1 MTNLIFPTDPLSGR
15 GYDDAFTREVSA
27 LRWADEVELGSV
39 NHDDLTH
46 YHEVKLRLPQFPD
59 SASLYRGWML
69 TVDDY
74 RTLYDVTVAKGAP
87 LLTSPDQ
94 YATAHRIDGW
104 LEAMAGV
111 TFPTVLVPAGA
122 SEDDILFA
130 AADLEGNSFFIKDYV
145 KSRKDEPELSVA
157 RSRADLFPTIQRF
170 VEAQDEWLAGGIVIR
185 QFVPLAENRVEVR
198 AWWRDGVWR
207 AVTAH
212 PDYAG
217 QQVPEVPQEL
227 LQQVSERLTGLG
239 VAFVSAD
246 FTETADG
253 SWKLIEVGDGQV
265 SGFPDDISDDT
276 IVSILS

>member
-27 LRWADEVELGSV
+27 LRWVDGVELGSV
-39 NHDDLTH
+39 NHDELTH
-46 YHEVKLRLPQFPD
+46 YHEVKLRLPQFPEAD
-59 SASLYRGWML
+59 SLYRGWML

-74 RTLYDVTVAKGAP
+74 RAFYDATAAKNAP

-104 LEAMAGV
+104 LNVMVDV
-111 TFPTVLVPAGA
+111 TFPTVLVPADA
-122 SEDDILFA
+122 TQETVLA
-130 AADLEGNSFFIKDYV
+130 AAAALEGDSFFIKDYV

-157 RSRADLFPTIQRF
+157 HGREELFPTVQRF
-170 VEAQDEWLAGGIVIR
+170 VEAQDEWLAGGVVIR

-207 AVTAH
+207 AFTTH
-212 PDYAG
+212 PDYSG
-217 QQVPEVPQEL
+217 QEVPDVPQEL
-227 LQQVSERLTGLG
+227 LEQVSERLTQLG
-239 VAFVSAD
+239 VGFVSAD
-246 FTETADG
+246 FTETADS
-253 SWKLIEVGDGQV
+253 SWVLIEIGDGQV

-276 IVSILS
+276 IATILS